1 MASITQLRRRFAIA
15 EHGAEL
21 LEFAVVLP
29 ILMLLT
35 AGIFDFAVLFQHYE
49 VVTNA
54 AREGAR
60 VGVLPGYQAGDVQ
73 NRVQS
78 YLAAAG
84 LTDTAPAPIVTY
96 GTAPVGGGGLSINTV
111 SVKVQYPHK
120 FIFLGP
126 VAAMLGGT
134 PEADTM
140 LAARATMRQ
149 EIAAAP

>member
-1 MASITQLRRRFAIA
+1 VVHGELLADRRFQASRGIDPRAGAGSAPRVCRARAGRALGDAMASITQLRRRLARS

-21 LEFAVVLP
+21 IEFAVVLP
-29 ILMLLT
+29 ILMLFT

-60 VGVLPGYQAGDVQ
+60 VGVLPGYQAADIQ

-84 LTDTAPAPIVTY
+84 LTDTAPTPIVTY

-111 SVKVQYPHK
+111 SV
-120 FIFLGP
+120 
-126 VAAMLGGT
+126 
-134 PEADTM
+134 
-140 LAARATMRQ
+140 
-149 EIAAAP
+149 

>member
-1 MASITQLRRRFAIA
+1 MTNSFRRFVRT
-15 EHGAEL
+15 ETGAEL

-35 AGIFDFAVLFQHYE
+35 AGIFDFAVLFQRYE

-60 VGVLPGYQAGDVQ
+60 MGVLPGYSTADIQS
-73 NRVQS
+73 RVQS
-78 YLAAAG
+78 YLINAG
-84 LTDTAPAPIVTY
+84 LTDTAPTPTVAY
-96 GTAPVGGGGLSINTV
+96 ATAPFGAGGLSMTTV
-111 SVKVQYPHK
+111 SVTVQYPHK
-120 FIFLGP
+120 YIFLGP